1 MASKKINYMQT
12 IWEITEQLRNAAK
25 IEDALSESLKSV
37 VKKVGSQAGTIW
49 LLNKADN
56 RIYPTFN
63 IGPTDISGI
72 SIENGQG
79 IAGSVVATG
88 EAVIVEDCD
97 KDERFNKG
105 VDHKTGFITKSII
118 CVPLVNQYEVLGC
131 IQILNKVDGGLYD
144 QDDLMLCE
152 NLASLVAIAIDE
164 KGFLIV
170 IDETKKPLLSLHG
183 VTKEYAAGEK
193 KVSILK
199 GITLDIFEQE
209 LVVILGESGCG
220 KSTLLN
226 IIGGMD
232 QPTAGRVTI
241 GEKDF
246 SNPSDKEL
254 TLFRRNSVGFVFQA
268 YNLMPNLT
276 AKENLE
282 FIGELCEKP
291 MKAED
296 ALLQVGLLERSDH
309 YPAQMSG
316 GQQQRVSVARA
327 IVKRPKLILAD
338 EPTAALDFQ
347 TGREVLIVLE
357 KILKE
362 QGTTIVMVTH
372 NIEIAKMANRVV
384 RMKDGLISDVQIN
397 MHPIKAEAVVW

>member
-1 MASKKINYMQT
+1 MTNKKINYMQT
-12 IWEITEQLRNAAK
+12 IWAITEQLRDAAK
-25 IEDALSESLKSV
+25 IEDALAESLKSV
-37 VKKVGSQAGTIW
+37 VKAVGAQAGTIW
-49 LLNKADN
+49 FLNKEDN
-56 RIYPTFN
+56 RLYPTFN

-72 SIENGQG
+72 TIENGHG
-79 IAGSVVATG
+79 IAGSVVSTG
-88 EAVIVEDCD
+88 EAVIVADCD
-97 KDERFNKG
+97 KDERFSKG
-105 VDHKTGFITKSII
+105 IDQKTGFITKSII
-118 CVPLVNQYEVLGC
+118 CVPLINQYEVLGC
-131 IQILNKVDGGLYD
+131 IQILNKLDGGLYN
-144 QDDLMLCE
+144 QDDFMLCE
-152 NLASLVAIAIDE
+152 NLASLVAIAIE
-164 KGFLIV
+164 ERGFLITL
-170 IDETKKPLLSLHG
+170 DQKKKTLLSLKD
-183 VTKEYAAGEK
+183 VTKEYMAGEK
-193 KVSILK
+193 KIAILK
-199 GITLDIFEQE
+199 GITLDVFEQE

-232 QPTAGRVTI
+232 QLTDGQITI

-246 SNPSDKEL
+246 SHPSDKEL
-254 TLFRRNSVGFVFQA
+254 TLFRRNNVGFVFQA

-276 AKENLE
+276 TKENLD
-282 FIGELCEKP
+282 FIGELCEQP

-296 ALLQVGLLERSDH
+296 ALIQVGLLERKDH

-316 GQQQRVSVARA
+316 GQQQRVSIARA
-327 IVKRPKLILAD
+327 IVKKPRLILAD

-384 RMKDGLISDVQIN
+384 RMKDGLICDVQIN
-397 MHPIKAEAVVW
+397 MHPIEAESIVW